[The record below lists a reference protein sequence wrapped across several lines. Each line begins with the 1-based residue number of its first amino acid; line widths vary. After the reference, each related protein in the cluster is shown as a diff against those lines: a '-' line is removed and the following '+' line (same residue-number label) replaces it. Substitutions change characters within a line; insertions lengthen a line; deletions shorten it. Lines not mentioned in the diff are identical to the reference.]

1 MEAMVTKRQTLAKK
15 WKKEYYRTVDGI
27 VRSHGMQK
35 FLMRILYL
43 ICFVAT
49 VILSTLLYLNS

>member
-1 MEAMVTKRQTLAKK
+1 MEGMVTKRQTLAKK

>member
-1 MEAMVTKRQTLAKK
+1 MVTKRQTLAKK

>member
-15 WKKEYYRTVDGI
+15 WKKEYYRAVDGI

>member
-1 MEAMVTKRQTLAKK
+1 MATKRQTLAKK
-15 WKKEYYRTVDGI
+15 WKKEYYRAVDGI